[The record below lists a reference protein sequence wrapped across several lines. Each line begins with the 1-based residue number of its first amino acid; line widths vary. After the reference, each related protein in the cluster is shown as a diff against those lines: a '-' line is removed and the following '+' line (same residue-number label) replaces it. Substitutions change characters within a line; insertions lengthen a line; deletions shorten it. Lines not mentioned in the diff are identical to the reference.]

1 MRFKTKKAV
10 ALEYG
15 QQESPTLIAKGD
27 DELALEIIAEAKK
40 YGIFIAEDPQLVAA
54 LSQVGLS
61 EEIPE
66 ELYQAVAVILAW
78 AYWLKGLS
86 LCLTI
91 SGWMVSRLHGNQW
104 SCVGGK
110 LLSLE

>member
-1 MRFKTKKAV
+1 MKFQNKKAV

-15 QQESPTLIAKGD
+15 TQESPTLIAKGD
-27 DELALEIIAEAKK
+27 DELAQEIIAEAKK
-40 YGIFIAEDPQLVAA
+40 HGILIAEDPQLVAA

-66 ELYQAVAVILAW
+66 ELYQAVAVMLAW

-86 LCLTI
+86 PTE
-91 SGWMVSRLHGNQW
+91 Q
-104 SCVGGK
+104 
-110 LLSLE
+110 

>member
-1 MRFKTKKAV
+1 MKFQNKKAV

-15 QQESPTLIAKGD
+15 TQESPTLIAKGD
-27 DELALEIIAEAKK
+27 DELAQEIIAEAKK
-40 YGIFIAEDPQLVAA
+40 HGIFIEEDPQLVAA

-66 ELYQAVAVILAW
+66 ELYQAVAVMLAW

-86 LCLTI
+86 PTE
-91 SGWMVSRLHGNQW
+91 Q
-104 SCVGGK
+104 
-110 LLSLE
+110 

>member
-1 MRFKTKKAV
+1 MKRFSKEAI

-15 QQESPTLIAKGD
+15 QQDAPTLLAKGSE
-27 DELALEIIAEAKK
+27 ELALDIIEEAKK

-66 ELYQAVAVILAW
+66 ELFHAVAVMLSW
-78 AYWLKGLS
+78 AYWMKGLKP
-86 LCLTI
+86 
-91 SGWMVSRLHGNQW
+91 NA
-104 SCVGGK
+104 
-110 LLSLE
+110 

>member
-1 MRFKTKKAV
+1 MKFQKKKAV

-15 QQESPTLIAKGD
+15 AQESPTLIAKGE
-27 DELALEIIAEAKK
+27 DELAYEIIAEAKK
-40 YGIFIAEDPQLVAA
+40 QGIFVAEDPQLVAA

-66 ELYQAVAVILAW
+66 ELYQAVAVMLAW

-86 LCLTI
+86 P
-91 SGWMVSRLHGNQW
+91 S
-104 SCVGGK
+104 
-110 LLSLE
+110 EP

>member
-1 MRFKTKKAV
+1 MRFKSKKAV

-15 QQESPTLIAKGD
+15 QQESPSVIAKGD

-40 YGIFIAEDPQLVAA
+40 HGSFIAEDPQLVAA

-66 ELYQAVAVILAW
+66 ELYQAVAVMLAW

-86 LCLTI
+86 P
-91 SGWMVSRLHGNQW
+91 SDN
-104 SCVGGK
+104 
-110 LLSLE
+110 

>member
-1 MRFKTKKAV
+1 MKLQKKKAV

-15 QQESPTLIAKGD
+15 VQESPTVIAKGQ
-27 DELALEIIAEAKK
+27 DELALEIIEEAKK
-40 YGIFIAEDPQLVAA
+40 YGIFIAEDPLVAA

-66 ELYQAVAVILAW
+66 ELYHAVAVMLAW

-86 LCLTI
+86 PTE
-91 SGWMVSRLHGNQW
+91 Q
-104 SCVGGK
+104 
-110 LLSLE
+110 